1 MNPVLGVALLAATA
15 VAGGI
20 AIARVMTWSSSPA
33 RRRRLAAKAHARTM
47 ARHRADRRT
56 T

>member
-1 MNPVLGVALLAATA
+1 MSPVISVPLLAAA
-15 VAGGI
+15 VVA
-20 AIARVMTWSSSPA
+20 AVVTVSRVRAWSFSPA

-56 T
+56 A